1 MNQVTNN
8 IPLLNILIRTSNRP
22 VYFNRL
28 VENIR
33 QQTYTNYR
41 LLVSADSDET
51 EAYVREAGITPVR
64 VERLERKYKQTFPWN
79 LYLNLLMDEVEDG
92 WIMFMDDDD
101 QYSDKTAFQLI
112 SAYLENENKI
122 LVWRMQFPD
131 GRNVPSKEF
140 WGIRPFTRR
149 QIGMPCFAFHSKWK
163 KYVRF
168 DGNRAGDYRMANQL
182 QQFLEVEWLNFPLVK
197 LDNFG
202 NAGKRN
208 DLK

>member
-1 MNQVTNN
+1 MQG
-8 IPLLNILIRTSNRP
+8 PKLNILIRTSGRP

-28 VENIR
+28 IENIR

-41 LLVSADSDET
+41 LIVSADSDET
-51 EAYVREAGITPVR
+51 EEYVREAGITPVR
-64 VERLERKYKQTFPWN
+64 VERLERSAEETFPWN
-79 LYLNLLMDEVEDG
+79 LYLNLLMDQVEDG

-101 QYSDKTAFQLI
+101 QYADKSAFKLI
-112 SAYLENENKI
+112 SAYLGNENRM

-131 GRNVPSKEF
+131 GRNVPAEAY
-140 WGIRPFTRR
+140 WGIVPFTRK
-149 QIGMPCFAFHSKWK
+149 QIGMPCFAFHSRWK

-182 QQFLEVEWLNFPLVK
+182 QQFLQVIWLGATLVK

-202 NAGKRN
+202 NTGNRN